1 MLIESLFVT
10 IVLVVISSI
19 VWTTLVLGISPMPSS
34 KKAYQ
39 GVLELIENTGTGP
52 IVDLGSGWGN
62 LVIRLART
70 YPQRQI
76 VGFELSFAPWLF
88 TLVMIKLLGIKN
100 LKVHRKNFLNIRLN
114 QVNVIVC
121 YLHPKAMKAIQDK
134 ISTGAYQT
142 EYLVSNNFALPGQ
155 SPEQTLTL
163 TDFYRSPV
171 YRYKIC
177 KDSVT
182 QSPPQTT
189 KRF

>member
-88 TLVMIKLLGIKN
+88 TLVMIKLLGLKN

-177 KDSVT
+177 EDSVT
-182 QSPPQTT
+182 QSPPRTT